1 MKCVKNNNE
10 VRRVS
15 DAVATE
21 LVAKG
26 WSFCGKQEWKKAV
39 RDVKKPE
46 PKAEVTETAPKEP
59 KAEKKT
65 KKSKKA

>member
-39 RDVKKPE
+39 RDVKKP
-46 PKAEVTETAPKEP
+46 KAEATETTPEEP